1 MITIFQYIISTIIL
15 FPLVLF
21 FVLFFVNRKRSK
33 SKVKSVGLAADC
45 TTVILFFSVPLAISS
60 VWGIN
65 YNAIVFVIALLLA
78 IVFTYIDWRNKKEL
92 EIFPLFKKIW
102 RLYFIL
108 LSTAYIVIWIT
119 GITQSIMEYV
129 LA

>member
-33 SKVKSVGLAADC
+33 SKVKSVGLAADF